1 VKIDK
6 RTSTVESEWAI
17 FKTGYSTIQN
27 IFEPK
32 LAILDPSFACTRVPL
47 DQTRRLG
54 VWVATILSCLPALIR
69 YTRIKRVATDRAGT
83 ATRTENMRDLELD
96 GAAPETVNR
105 TARKKG
111 SLQCA
116 SIRKGDRPLVDDD
129 WNRNEC
135 PVGLSAAKR
144 LT

>member
-1 VKIDK
+1 MKIDK

-69 YTRIKRVATDRAGT
+69 YTRIKRVATDPRNGYSDGDHARPR
-83 ATRTENMRDLELD
+83 TRRSCPRDSKPDRQEEGLASVRVDTE
-96 GAAPETVNR
+96 G
-105 TARKKG
+105 
-111 SLQCA
+111 
-116 SIRKGDRPLVDDD
+116 
-129 WNRNEC
+129 
-135 PVGLSAAKR
+135 
-144 LT
+144 